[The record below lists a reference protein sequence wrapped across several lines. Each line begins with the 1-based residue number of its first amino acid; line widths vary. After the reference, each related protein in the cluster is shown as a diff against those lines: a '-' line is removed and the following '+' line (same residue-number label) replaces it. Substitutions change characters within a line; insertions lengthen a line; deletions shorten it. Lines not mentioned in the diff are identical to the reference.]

1 MECMWIAQCNCVFV
15 YICMYLTHLSKYV
28 CVCVNSN
35 IGNICKRS
43 KIDLSFFKQTLSGIT
58 GFICRPICSMELTC
72 KGILSIS
79 PKNRILKSSPSPDK
93 QIVEILLQMIEFFA
107 EKGVGQLSSTIQ
119 SAYCWELAGKQLL
132 FTSFVFVYLWT
143 CICVFVN
150 LYLCISRLHS
160 SKAHLSTAFCCRSGN
175 FFCASLPRFLP
186 FLSFCNIC
194 KLGTRA
200 LVCRVTAMRP
210 LQSFFGNFHRNQQN
224 HLWKCVECWK
234 LFGNDTICRRCP
246 IHKYIFVIPRFK
258 GWSSIADAMK
268 VMFRLLN
275 IDWRILLRRRS
286 GRKV

>member
-1 MECMWIAQCNCVFV
+1 
-15 YICMYLTHLSKYV
+15 
-28 CVCVNSN
+28 
-35 IGNICKRS
+35 
-43 KIDLSFFKQTLSGIT
+43 
-58 GFICRPICSMELTC
+58 MELTC

-175 FFCASLPRFLP
+175 FFCASLPLFWA
-186 FLSFCNIC
+186 FVTFVSWA
-194 KLGTRA
+194 RA
-200 LVCRVTAMRP
+200 PSCAGWQQWDRYKAFR
-210 LQSFFGNFHRNQQN
+210 GNFHRSQQN

>member
-1 MECMWIAQCNCVFV
+1 
-15 YICMYLTHLSKYV
+15 MYLTHLSKYV
-28 CVCVNSN
+28 CVCVNSS

-119 SAYCWELAGKQLL
+119 SAYCWELAGRHGKQLL
-132 FTSFVFVYLWT
+132 FTSF
-143 CICVFVN
+143 CICEFVN

-175 FFCASLPRFLP
+175 FFFASLPHFLP

-210 LQSFFGNFHRNQQN
+210 LQSFSREF
-224 HLWKCVECWK
+224 
-234 LFGNDTICRRCP
+234 
-246 IHKYIFVIPRFK
+246 
-258 GWSSIADAMK
+258 SSQSTKSSLKMC
-268 VMFRLLN
+268 
-275 IDWRILLRRRS
+275 
-286 GRKV
+286 

>member
-1 MECMWIAQCNCVFV
+1 
-15 YICMYLTHLSKYV
+15 MYLTHLSKYV

-119 SAYCWELAGKQLL
+119 SAYCWELAGRHGKQLL
-132 FTSFVFVYLWT
+132 FTSF
-143 CICVFVN
+143 CICEFVN

-160 SKAHLSTAFCCRSGN
+160 SKAHLSTAFCCRSRN
-175 FFCASLPRFLP
+175 FFCASLP
-186 FLSFCNIC
+186 
-194 KLGTRA
+194 
-200 LVCRVTAMRP
+200 
-210 LQSFFGNFHRNQQN
+210 
-224 HLWKCVECWK
+224 
-234 LFGNDTICRRCP
+234 LF
-246 IHKYIFVIPRFK
+246 
-258 GWSSIADAMK
+258 
-268 VMFRLLN
+268 
-275 IDWRILLRRRS
+275 
-286 GRKV
+286 